1 MEDGLFLSW
10 EKNTETDLKGYNVYR
25 KTEDAFEFEKL
36 TPLPQKETA
45 FLDWQISFYSWY
57 IYKVTALDSVPM
69 ANESDPSI
77 ECTIQYRDEGSEC
90 PEDVQCPSE

>member
-10 EKNTETDLKGYNVYR
+10 EKNTEIDLKGYNVYR

-45 FLDWQISFYSWY
+45 FLDWQISLYSWY
-57 IYKVTALDSVPM
+57 IYNVTAVDNAPGK
-69 ANESDPSI
+69 NESEASI
-77 ECTIQYRDEGSEC
+77 ECITQYRDEGHEC
-90 PEDVQCPSE
+90 PEDAQCPSE